1 MSIDFTKPL
10 QLSDGTPLRLLCTD
24 ALLPYPVV
32 CLREDTKLFVLFT
45 SDGKRPPGS
54 GSIYLMN
61 APEQVTIDVWMNVYK
76 DEQGGIVVG
85 IPRKIKEDSIASKLS
100 LSLEEDNTLQ
110 HQAMLHIK
118 RTVPVGHVDE

>member
-61 APEQVTIDVWMNVYK
+61 APEQVTLDVWVNVY
-76 DEQGGIVVG
+76 DNPSPGHAT
-85 IPRKIKEDSIASKLS
+85 KEDA
-100 LSLEEDNTLQ
+100 LQ
-110 HQAMLHIK
+110 FAGPSCRATLHIK

>member
-24 ALLPYPVV
+24 ALAPYPVV
-32 CLREDTKLFVLFT
+32 CLREDTKLFELFT
-45 SDGKRPPGS
+45 LDGKRPPG

-61 APEQVTIDVWMNVYK
+61 VPEQVTADVWVNVY
-76 DEQGGIVVG
+76 
-85 IPRKIKEDSIASKLS
+85 IPKRFGFAYASK
-100 LSLEEDNTLQ
+100 EEAIDAKQTNGNTKVVT
-110 HQAMLHIK
+110 LHIK

>member
-1 MSIDFTKPL
+1 MNIDFTKPL

-24 ALLPYPVV
+24 ALPPYPVV

-61 APEQVTIDVWMNVYK
+61 VPEQVTVDRWMNVYP
-76 DEQGGIVVG
+76 ESAFVY
-85 IPRKIKEDSIASKLS
+85 
-100 LSLEEDNTLQ
+100 NTKGL
-110 HQAMLHIK
+110 AIGARDKGSVTLHIK
-118 RTVPVGHVDE
+118 RTVPVGYVDEE

>member
-24 ALLPYPVV
+24 APPPYPIV
-32 CLREDTKLFVLFT
+32 CLCEDTKLFVLFT

-61 APEQVTIDVWMNVYK
+61 VPEKMNVPEQVTVDVWVNVY
-76 DEQGGIVVG
+76 DGY
-85 IPRKIKEDSIASKLS
+85 IAQWSTKS
-100 LSLEEDNTLQ
+100 GALEGRNTNCR
-110 HQAMLHIK
+110 ATLHIK
-118 RTVPVGHVDE
+118 RTVPLGHVDE